1 MITIEKEFSYGIL
14 AIVAIVAIAAI
25 FGYNSSTKVVETVDG
40 EEPTSLVGEAFKGKC
55 DESKLMTFIKKGVIT
70 KEKLIS
76 FANENKCKEIIKG
89 IKKEGRISMPTCNF
103 EMGDVDENGGVYT
116 TDIDALAGVI
126 LEGGYVNDAPCGDMN
141 GDNVLNV
148 VDLVNLVNVVNYFVM
163 GDSSESCTQACSNE
177 GATCVEEWNINPEEQ
192 CDQMKLLLND
202 AGYPN
207 ACINFGDEDYMDCDI
222 YATSYS
228 PYTLFSAFSSN
239 FNVCFVS
246 HLVDTVHSC
255 GVDPPVWGGTPP
267 DSYYARMCKC
277 FKEAPPSGCTD
288 NEAINYDSNAKIDD
302 GSCIFINTMW
312 TDIPGVDQGKSVAIN
327 IQYEPGNF
335 NNPDIPDFWY
345 GLWAYDAGFNFE
357 PPQDGEIPT
366 TSFLQYESMTFDC
379 GSQSSCSFPMIS
391 LVPSG
396 EASQYPWPDS
406 IIYMLFIG
414 EIPGDGYMYFEYGV
428 GDFQGIDSLI
438 LDQMEFNGFTYV
450 LGNSENSGESGID
463 CIETCENPSVGETCV
478 ESAENETE
486 PFWNLIGEPW
496 CYLMESWWGYNFTQN
511 LPGSQPSGIYPGILH
526 VGDYSFCIYNDGTGG
541 TPICD
546 ATNPSIPQIS
556 RFCKCTL
563 T

>member
-1 MITIEKEFSYGIL
+1 M
-14 AIVAIVAIAAI
+14 VAIVSLFVIL
-25 FGYNSSTKVVETVDG
+25 NSNNISQVSVIESD
-40 EEPTSLVGEAFKGKC
+40 LVGESFKETLKGC
-55 DESKLMTFIKKGVIT
+55 DTYKFIKSIKSGEPTTEIELINLAGVN
-70 KEKLIS
+70 S
-76 FANENKCKEIIKG
+76 CNSIIKG
-89 IKKEGRISMPTCNF
+89 IGKPRRGGKSFCAGLI
-103 EMGDVDENGGVYT
+103 GDVNGDGGVYD
-116 TDIDALAGVI
+116 TDILVLAEMVLDGV
-126 LEGGYVNDAPCGDMN
+126 EFEPCGDMN
-141 GDNVLNV
+141 SDNVLNV
-148 VDLVNLVNVVNYFVM
+148 LDIVRLVNVVNYFVM
-163 GDSSESCTQACSNE
+163 ADEGTNCVAACGES
-177 GATCVEEWNINPEEQ
+177 TCVGELGQSWNDDMECSIMKGLGNP
-192 CDQMKLLLND
+192 CND
-202 AGYPN
+202 GGYGCMQTAGTGAPFAYQN
-207 ACINFGDEDYMDCDI
+207 GERCKYH
-222 YATSYS
+222 
-228 PYTLFSAFSSN
+228 AFPSSN
-239 FNVCFVS
+239 C
-246 HLVDTVHSC
+246 DT
-255 GVDPPVWGGTPP
+255 
-267 DSYYARMCKC
+267 ALEINRLCKC
-277 FKEAPPSGCTD
+277 FRETPPSGCTD
-288 NEAINYDSNAKIDD
+288 NESVNYDSNAEIDD
-302 GSCIFINTMW
+302 GSCVFINTMW
-312 TDIPGVDQGKSVAIN
+312 VDIPGVDQGKSVAIN